1 MTNSSYFKPST
12 IALHTG
18 YTPESDYH
26 IYSRISNPTVAVL
39 EQRLAALEGG
49 TGAICTASGM
59 SALFSTFITLCSAG
73 DHIVSS
79 EQIYGSTATT
89 LRHTLQRFGITTDFV
104 DVNDSK
110 ALKAAIKPN
119 TKMVFCES
127 ISNPGMQVSNL
138 PEIGKIANQAGVPVV
153 VDATFATP
161 ALNRPLEHGANIVV
175 HSITKWIGGHGTAIG
190 GCIVDGGNFDWGT
203 RC

>member
-18 YTPESDYH
+18 YTPESDYGSRAVPVYQTTSYAFDSVQGASSLFNVEQGGH

-59 SALFSTFITLCSAG
+59 SALFSTFITLCSTG

-110 ALKAAIKPN
+110 ACLLYTSP
-119 TKMVFCES
+119 S
-127 ISNPGMQVSNL
+127 PR
-138 PEIGKIANQAGVPVV
+138 
-153 VDATFATP
+153 D
-161 ALNRPLEHGANIVV
+161 
-175 HSITKWIGGHGTAIG
+175 
-190 GCIVDGGNFDWGT
+190 
-203 RC
+203 